1 MSNFIVEILDQGT
14 NTIEIETSLITN
26 DNNIEIQ
33 NYTAYII
40 DIINVDKVLVSDIL
54 DDIPVTKID
63 GLDNYLDYYEFDCGT
78 P

>member
-1 MSNFIVEILDQGT
+1 MSNFIVEILDQ
-14 NTIEIETSLITN
+14 NANSIEVGTSLIEN
-26 DNNIEIQ
+26 DNNIE
-33 NYTAYII
+33 
-40 DIINVDKVLVSDIL
+40 IINVDKVLASDIL

>member
-1 MSNFIVEILDQGT
+1 MSNFIVEILDQGA

-40 DIINVDKVLVSDIL
+40 DIINVDKVLASDIL